1 MMKVSIA
8 LARLVLWKILES
20 DIVLIPI
27 SLLLGAVG
35 LAAFLWSIRSNQ
47 YDDMDGHAN
56 RILSDRYD
64 DSPEG

>member
-1 MMKVSIA
+1 MTILSI
-8 LARLVLWKILES
+8 
-20 DIVLIPI
+20 LIPV

-47 YDDMDGHAN
+47 YDDMDGHAH

>member
-1 MMKVSIA
+1 VTILSI
-8 LARLVLWKILES
+8 
-20 DIVLIPI
+20 LIPV
-27 SLLLGAVG
+27 SLLLGAIG